1 MSSSTYSPDINHS
14 GQDSLTR
21 IFFELQYFGPDL
33 RLAQKKKKNPDEKKK
48 TASYAVHVCVNSL
61 TPNSD

>member
-21 IFFELQYFGPDL
+21 IFLSSNILVRTWGL
-33 RLAQKKKKNPDEKKK
+33 LKKKTNPDEKKK

>member
-1 MSSSTYSPDINHS
+1 MSSSTYNPDINHS

-21 IFFELQYFGPDL
+21 IFFELQYFGPHL
-33 RLAQKKKKNPDEKKK
+33 RLARKKTNPDEKKK